1 MAFDMTS
8 LATWVNEQ
16 AGEFIT
22 KSMTGSKIFGRGVD
36 IREGIFGTQKLP
48 KLEQTVP
55 FQSGTDCAF
64 NSSGVTTPSQ
74 VTLST
79 TSMAVELSWCR
90 NDLETYFTSQ
100 YLKKQ
105 TNSQEVE
112 IFQPIMDRMATV
124 FARNIGMQL
133 VQGKTTYTNATYLK
147 QLNGLISLID
157 TDGTAVAATPQA
169 SITSGTILDI
179 LDEIVFS
186 KLPNAILGE
195 QPEIWLSQ
203 EDYRLSLQ
211 ALKNL
216 NNFNFFMQ
224 GGDNN
229 VVGEYLY
236 PGSLTKIVSM
246 PELNSGNPVE
256 TGTLPTA
263 VQHRILGL
271 VPSNIMI
278 GCVSMNDAEQFDV
291 WFDKNS
297 RLLKLFVRFRY
308 GINAKYFDQIVQYKN
323 T

>member
-79 TSMAVELSWCR
+79 TPIAVELSWCR
-90 NDLETYFTSQ
+90 NDLESYFTSQ
-100 YLKKQ
+100 YLKNQ

-112 IFQPIMDRMATV
+112 IFQPIMDRMSTV
-124 FARNIGMQL
+124 LSRNIGMQL
-133 VQGKTTYTNATYLK
+133 VQGNTLYTNATYLK
-147 QLNGLISLID
+147 QFNGLLALID
-157 TDGTAVAATPQA
+157 ANGTAIAATQTTG
-169 SITSGTILDI
+169 ITAVNILTI

-216 NNFNFFMQ
+216 GNFNFFMQ
-224 GGDNN
+224 GADNN
-229 VVGEYLY
+229 TVGEYLY
-236 PGSLTKIVSM
+236 PGSLTKIVAL
-246 PELNSGNPVE
+246 PELNSSNPTE
-256 TGTLPTA
+256 TGSLPTA

-271 VPSNIMI
+271 VPSNVMI
-278 GCVSMNDAEQFDV
+278 GCVSITDAEQFDV
-291 WFDKNS
+291 FFDKTT
-297 RLLKLFVRFRY
+297 RLLKMYVRFRY

-323 T
+323 S

>member
-1 MAFDMTS
+1 
-8 LATWVNEQ
+8 
-16 AGEFIT
+16 
-22 KSMTGSKIFGRGVD
+22 MTGSKIFGRGVD

-79 TSMAVELSWCR
+79 TPIAVELSWCR
-90 NDLETYFTSQ
+90 NDLEAYFTSQ

-112 IFQPIMDRMATV
+112 IFQPIMDRMSTV
-124 FARNIGMQL
+124 LSRNIGMQL
-133 VQGKTTYTNATYLK
+133 VQGNTLYTNATYLK
-147 QLNGLISLID
+147 QFNGLLALID
-157 TDGTAVAATPQA
+157 ANGTAIAATQTTG
-169 SITSGTILDI
+169 ITAVNILTI

-216 NNFNFFMQ
+216 GNFNFFMQ
-224 GGDNN
+224 GADNN
-229 VVGEYLY
+229 TVGEYLY
-236 PGSLTKIVSM
+236 PGSLTKIVAL

-256 TGTLPTA
+256 TGSLPTA

-271 VPSNIMI
+271 VPSNVMI
-278 GCVSMNDAEQFDV
+278 GCVSITDAEQFDV
-291 WFDKNS
+291 FFDKTT
-297 RLLKLFVRFRY
+297 RLLKMYVRFRY

-323 T
+323 S

>member
-1 MAFDMTS
+1 MAFDMTG

-79 TSMAVELSWCR
+79 TPIAVELSWCR
-90 NDLETYFTSQ
+90 NDLEAYFTSQ

-112 IFQPIMDRMATV
+112 IFQPIMDRMSTV
-124 FARNIGMQL
+124 LSRNIGMQL
-133 VQGKTTYTNATYLK
+133 VQGNTLYTNATYLK
-147 QLNGLISLID
+147 QFNGLLALID
-157 TDGTAVAATPQA
+157 ANGTAIAATQTTG
-169 SITSGTILDI
+169 ITAVNILTI

-216 NNFNFFMQ
+216 GNFNFFMQ
-224 GGDNN
+224 GADNN
-229 VVGEYLY
+229 TVGEYLY
-236 PGSLTKIVSM
+236 PGSLTKIVAL
-246 PELNSGNPVE
+246 PELNSSNPTE
-256 TGTLPTA
+256 TGSLPTA

-271 VPSNIMI
+271 VPSNVMI
-278 GCVSMNDAEQFDV
+278 GCVSITDAEQFDV
-291 WFDKNS
+291 FFDKTT
-297 RLLKLFVRFRY
+297 RLLKMYVRFRY

-323 T
+323 S